1 MLGTVDLP
9 AFVVGALFIV
19 LLPGPN
25 SLYVLTVGARKGV
38 RTGYRAAC
46 GVFLGDAVLLTLT
59 AAGAASMLKRSPATF
74 DVVKFL
80 GAGYLAWLGFGML
93 RSAAKAWRERRE
105 VAAAAAT
112 AAGDA
117 PEATAMAETIQAAER
132 PFSRALVVSL
142 LNPKAILFDLAFL
155 TQFVSPH
162 ATYPTEA
169 FTLLSTIVMLFSAA
183 YLSALIFTGNRLAD
197 AFRRRRRLAAAG
209 TGGIGSLFLGFAFK
223 LATASLGA

>member
-9 AFVVGALFIV
+9 TFVLGALLIV

-38 RTGYRAAC
+38 RTGYRAAF

-93 RSAAKAWRERRE
+93 RSAVKAWRQRS
-105 VAAAAAT
+105 AARAAE
-112 AAGDA
+112 AA
-117 PEATAMAETIQAAER
+117 AMAEAVEAAER
-132 PFSRALVVSL
+132 PFRRALVVSL

-162 ATYPTEA
+162 AAHPTEA
-169 FTLLSTIVMLFSAA
+169 FALLSTIVMLFSAG
-183 YLSALIFTGNRLAD
+183 YLSVLIFTGHRLAS

-209 TGGIGSLFLGFAFK
+209 TGGIGSLFLGFALK
-223 LATASLGA
+223 LATASLGAA

>member
-9 AFVVGALFIV
+9 TFVLGALLIV

-38 RTGYRAAC
+38 RTGYRAAF

-93 RSAAKAWRERRE
+93 RSAVKAWRQRS
-105 VAAAAAT
+105 AARAAE
-112 AAGDA
+112 AA
-117 PEATAMAETIQAAER
+117 AMAEAVEAAER
-132 PFSRALVVSL
+132 PFQRALVVSL

-155 TQFVSPH
+155 TQFVR
-162 ATYPTEA
+162 ART
-169 FTLLSTIVMLFSAA
+169 
-183 YLSALIFTGNRLAD
+183 
-197 AFRRRRRLAAAG
+197 RRIRPRPSRCCRR
-209 TGGIGSLFLGFAFK
+209 S
-223 LATASLGA
+223 

>member
-9 AFVVGALFIV
+9 TFVLGALLIV

-74 DVVKFL
+74 DVVKYL
-80 GAGYLAWLGFGML
+80 GAAYLAWLGFGMV
-93 RSAAKAWRERRE
+93 RSAVKAWRQR
-105 VAAAAAT
+105 AASGAQSA
-112 AAGDA
+112 
-117 PEATAMAETIQAAER
+117 EATAIAEAVEAAER
-132 PFSRALVVSL
+132 PFRRALVVSL

-162 ATYPTEA
+162 AAHPTEA
-169 FTLLSTIVMLFSAA
+169 FALLSTIVMLFSAG
-183 YLSALIFTGNRLAD
+183 YLSVLIFTGHRLAT
-197 AFRRRRRLAAAG
+197 AFRRRRRLAASM
-209 TGGIGSLFLGFAFK
+209 TGGIGSLFLGFALK
-223 LATASLGA
+223 LATASLGAA

>member
-9 AFVVGALFIV
+9 TFILGALLIV

-25 SLYVLTVGARKGV
+25 SLYVLTVGARRGV
-38 RTGYRAAC
+38 HTGYRAAC

-93 RSAAKAWRERRE
+93 RAALRAWRRRSATPAAGAAVTAE
-105 VAAAAAT
+105 AAA
-112 AAGDA
+112 
-117 PEATAMAETIQAAER
+117 AAER
-132 PFSRALVVSL
+132 PFRRALVVSL

-162 ATYPTEA
+162 AAHPAEA
-169 FTLLSTIVMLFSAA
+169 FALLSTIVMLFSAG
-183 YLSALIFTGNRLAD
+183 YMSVLIFTGHRLATS
-197 AFRRRRRLAAAG
+197 FRRRTRLAASM
-209 TGGIGSLFLGFAFK
+209 TGGIGSLFLGFAVK
-223 LATASLGA
+223 LATASLGAA

>member
-9 AFVVGALFIV
+9 TFVVGALLIV
-19 LLPGPN
+19 LLPGPT

-38 RTGYRAAC
+38 RTGYRAAS

-74 DVVKFL
+74 DVVKVL

-93 RSAAKAWRERRE
+93 RSAVKALRERRQ
-105 VAAAAAT
+105 AAAD
-112 AAGDA
+112 AAGDGA
-117 PEATAMAETIQAAER
+117 EAAAMAQAVAAAER
-132 PFSRALVVSL
+132 PFRRALVVSL

-162 ATYPTEA
+162 AAHPVEA
-169 FTLLSTIVMLFSAA
+169 FALLSTIVMLFSAG
-183 YLSALIFTGNRLAD
+183 YLSALIFTGHRLAS
-197 AFRRRRRLAAAG
+197 AFRRRKRLAASM

>member
-9 AFVVGALFIV
+9 TFVLGALLIV

-38 RTGYRAAC
+38 RTGYRAAS

-93 RSAAKAWRERRE
+93 RAAVKAWRRR
-105 VAAAAAT
+105 AAAPVSDTDAA
-112 AAGDA
+112 
-117 PEATAMAETIQAAER
+117 AMAEAVEAAER
-132 PFSRALVVSL
+132 PFRRALVVSL

-162 ATYPTEA
+162 AAHPTEA
-169 FTLLSTIVMLFSAA
+169 FALLSTIVMLFSAG
-183 YLSALIFTGNRLAD
+183 YLSVLIFTGHRLAT
-197 AFRRRRRLAAAG
+197 AFRRRKRLAASM
-209 TGGIGSLFLGFAFK
+209 TGGIGSLFLGFALK
-223 LATASLGA
+223 LATASLGAA

>member
-9 AFVVGALFIV
+9 TFVVGALLIV

-38 RTGYRAAC
+38 RTGYRAAY

-93 RSAAKAWRERRE
+93 RAAVKAWRERRQ
-105 VAAAAAT
+105 VAAADAGEAAV
-112 AAGDA
+112 
-117 PEATAMAETIQAAER
+117 MAEAVEAAER
-132 PFSRALVVSL
+132 PFRRALVVSL

-155 TQFVSPH
+155 TQFVNPH
-162 ATYPTEA
+162 AAHPTEA
-169 FTLLSTIVMLFSAA
+169 FALLSTIVMLFSAA
-183 YLSALIFTGNRLAD
+183 YLSMLIFTGHRLAT
-197 AFRRRRRLAAAG
+197 AFRLRKRLAASM
-209 TGGIGSLFLGFAFK
+209 TGGIGSLFQIGRAHV
-223 LATASLGA
+223 

>member
-9 AFVVGALFIV
+9 TFVVGALLIV

-93 RSAAKAWRERRE
+93 RTAVKAWRERRDTS
-105 VAAAAAT
+105 AAT
-112 AAGDA
+112 SGDA
-117 PEATAMAETIQAAER
+117 TEATAMAEAVQAAER

-169 FTLLSTIVMLFSAA
+169 FALLSTIVMLFSAA
-183 YLSALIFTGNRLAD
+183 YLSVLIFTGNRLAT

>member
-9 AFVVGALFIV
+9 AFVVGALVIV

-93 RSAAKAWRERRE
+93 RAAVQAWRKRHAAPAPD
-105 VAAAAAT
+105 AAAVA
-112 AAGDA
+112 
-117 PEATAMAETIQAAER
+117 EAVEAAER
-132 PFSRALVVSL
+132 PFRRALVVSL

-162 ATYPTEA
+162 AAHPTEA
-169 FTLLSTIVMLFSAA
+169 FALLSTIVMLFSAG
-183 YLSALIFTGNRLAD
+183 YLSVLIFTGHRLAS
-197 AFRRRRRLAAAG
+197 AFRRRKRLAASM
-209 TGGIGSLFLGFAFK
+209 TGGVGSLFLGFAVK
-223 LATASLGA
+223 LATASLGAA

>member
-9 AFVVGALFIV
+9 TFVLGALLIV

-74 DVVKFL
+74 DAVKYL
-80 GAGYLAWLGFGML
+80 GAAYLAWLGSGMVRSAVKAWRR
-93 RSAAKAWRERRE
+93 RSAAVSASGAQNAE
-105 VAAAAAT
+105 AAAMAA
-112 AAGDA
+112 AV
-117 PEATAMAETIQAAER
+117 EAAER
-132 PFSRALVVSL
+132 PFRRALVVSL

-162 ATYPTEA
+162 AAHPTEA
-169 FTLLSTIVMLFSAA
+169 FALLSTIVMLFSAG
-183 YLSALIFTGNRLAD
+183 YLSVLIFTGHRLAS
-197 AFRRRRRLAAAG
+197 AFRRRKRLAASM
-209 TGGIGSLFLGFAFK
+209 TGGMGSLFLGFALK
-223 LATASLGA
+223 LATASLGAA

>member
-9 AFVVGALFIV
+9 TFVLGALLIV

-38 RTGYRAAC
+38 RTGYRAAS

-93 RSAAKAWRERRE
+93 RAAVKAWRQR
-105 VAAAAAT
+105 AAPPVSDADAA
-112 AAGDA
+112 
-117 PEATAMAETIQAAER
+117 AMAEAVEAAER
-132 PFSRALVVSL
+132 PFRRALVVSL

-162 ATYPTEA
+162 AAHPTEA
-169 FTLLSTIVMLFSAA
+169 FALLSTIVMLFSAG
-183 YLSALIFTGNRLAD
+183 YLSVLIFTGHRLAT
-197 AFRRRRRLAAAG
+197 AFRRRKRLAASM
-209 TGGIGSLFLGFAFK
+209 TGGIGSLFLGFALK
-223 LATASLGA
+223 LATASLGAA

>member
-9 AFVVGALFIV
+9 TFVLGALLIV

-38 RTGYRAAC
+38 RTGYRAAS

-93 RSAAKAWRERRE
+93 RAAWKAWRQR
-105 VAAAAAT
+105 AAAPAAD
-112 AAGDA
+112 AA
-117 PEATAMAETIQAAER
+117 EAAAMAEAVEAAER
-132 PFSRALVVSL
+132 PFRRALVVSL

-155 TQFVSPH
+155 TQFVNPH
-162 ATYPTEA
+162 AAHPTEA
-169 FTLLSTIVMLFSAA
+169 FALLSTIVMLFSAG
-183 YLSALIFTGNRLAD
+183 YLSVLIFTGHRLAT
-197 AFRRRRRLAAAG
+197 AFRRRKRLAASM
-209 TGGIGSLFLGFAFK
+209 TGGIGSLFLGFALK
-223 LATASLGA
+223 LATASLGAA

>member
-1 MLGTVDLP
+1 MLGTADLP
-9 AFVVGALFIV
+9 TFVLGALLIV

-38 RTGYRAAC
+38 RTGYRAAS

-93 RSAAKAWRERRE
+93 RAAVKAWRQR
-105 VAAAAAT
+105 AAAPVSDADARGAA
-112 AAGDA
+112 
-117 PEATAMAETIQAAER
+117 AMAEAVEAAER
-132 PFSRALVVSL
+132 PFRRALVVSL

-162 ATYPTEA
+162 AAHPTEA
-169 FTLLSTIVMLFSAA
+169 FALLSTIVMLFSAG
-183 YLSALIFTGNRLAD
+183 YLSVLIFTGHRLAT
-197 AFRRRRRLAAAG
+197 AFRRRKRLAASM
-209 TGGIGSLFLGFAFK
+209 TGGIGSLFLGFALK
-223 LATASLGA
+223 LATASLGAA

>member
-38 RTGYRAAC
+38 RTGYQAAC
-46 GVFLGDAVLLTLT
+46 GVFLGDAILLTLT

-93 RSAAKAWRERRE
+93 RSAVQGWRTRRQAAE
-105 VAAAAAT
+105 GDTPEGLAAAV
-112 AAGDA
+112 
-117 PEATAMAETIQAAER
+117 EAAER
-132 PFSRALVVSL
+132 PFRRALVVSL

-162 ATYPTEA
+162 AAHPSEA
-169 FTLLSTIVMLFSAA
+169 FALLSTIVMLFSAG
-183 YLSALIFTGNRLAD
+183 YMSVLIFTGHRLAS
-197 AFRRRRRLAAAG
+197 AFRRRRRLAASM
-209 TGGIGSLFLGFAFK
+209 TGGVGSLFVGFAMK

>member
-9 AFVVGALFIV
+9 TFVLGALLIV

-46 GVFLGDAVLLTLT
+46 GVFLGDAVLVTLT

-74 DVVKFL
+74 DVVKYL
-80 GAGYLAWLGFGML
+80 GAAYLAWLGFGMV
-93 RSAAKAWRERRE
+93 RSAVKAWRQR
-105 VAAAAAT
+105 AAAASAAQT
-112 AAGDA
+112 A
-117 PEATAMAETIQAAER
+117 EAAEAAAMAEAVEAAER
-132 PFSRALVVSL
+132 PFRRALVVSL

-162 ATYPTEA
+162 AAHPTAA
-169 FTLLSTIVMLFSAA
+169 FALLSTIVMLFSAG
-183 YLSALIFTGNRLAD
+183 YLSVLIFTGHRLAT
-197 AFRRRRRLAAAG
+197 AFRRRKRLAASM
-209 TGGIGSLFLGFAFK
+209 TGGIGSLFLGFALK
-223 LATASLGA
+223 LATASLGAA

>member
-9 AFVVGALFIV
+9 TFVLGALLIV

-74 DVVKFL
+74 DAVKYL
-80 GAGYLAWLGFGML
+80 GAAYLAWLGFGMV
-93 RSAAKAWRERRE
+93 RSAVKAWRQR
-105 VAAAAAT
+105 AAAASAAQT
-112 AAGDA
+112 A
-117 PEATAMAETIQAAER
+117 EAAEAAAMAEAVEAAER
-132 PFSRALVVSL
+132 PFRRALVVSL

-162 ATYPTEA
+162 AAHPTEA
-169 FTLLSTIVMLFSAA
+169 FALLSTIVMLFSAG
-183 YLSALIFTGNRLAD
+183 YLSVLIFTGHRLAT
-197 AFRRRRRLAAAG
+197 AFRRRKRLAASM
-209 TGGIGSLFLGFAFK
+209 TGGIGSLFLGFALK
-223 LATASLGA
+223 LATASLGAA

>member
-9 AFVVGALFIV
+9 TFVLGALLIV

-74 DVVKFL
+74 DVVKYL
-80 GAGYLAWLGFGML
+80 GAAYLAWLGFGMV
-93 RSAAKAWRERRE
+93 RSAVKALRVRRQAA
-105 VAAAAAT
+105 VAAGVADAEGAA
-112 AAGDA
+112 
-117 PEATAMAETIQAAER
+117 AMAEAVEAAER
-132 PFSRALVVSL
+132 PFRRALVVSL

-155 TQFVSPH
+155 TQFVNPH
-162 ATYPTEA
+162 AAHPTEA
-169 FTLLSTIVMLFSAA
+169 FALLSTIVMLFSAG
-183 YLSALIFTGNRLAD
+183 YLSVLIFTGHRLAS
-197 AFRRRRRLAAAG
+197 AFRRRKRLAASM
-209 TGGIGSLFLGFAFK
+209 TGGIGSLFLGFALK
-223 LATASLGA
+223 LATASLGAA

>member
-9 AFVVGALFIV
+9 TFVLGALLIV

-74 DVVKFL
+74 DVVKYL
-80 GAGYLAWLGFGML
+80 GAAYLAWLGFGMV
-93 RSAAKAWRERRE
+93 RSAVKAWRQR
-105 VAAAAAT
+105 AASASAAQT
-112 AAGDA
+112 A
-117 PEATAMAETIQAAER
+117 EAAEAAAMAEAVEAAER
-132 PFSRALVVSL
+132 PFRRALVVSL

-162 ATYPTEA
+162 AAHPTEA
-169 FTLLSTIVMLFSAA
+169 FALLSTIVMLFSAG
-183 YLSALIFTGNRLAD
+183 YLSVLIFTGHRLAT
-197 AFRRRRRLAAAG
+197 AFRRRKRLAASM
-209 TGGIGSLFLGFAFK
+209 TGGIGSLFLGFALK
-223 LATASLGA
+223 LATASLGAA

>member
-9 AFVVGALFIV
+9 TFVLGALLIV

-38 RTGYRAAC
+38 RTGYRAAF

-93 RSAAKAWRERRE
+93 RSAVKAWRQRS
-105 VAAAAAT
+105 AARAAE
-112 AAGDA
+112 AA
-117 PEATAMAETIQAAER
+117 AMAEAVEAAER
-132 PFSRALVVSL
+132 PFRRALVVSL

-162 ATYPTEA
+162 ATHPTEA
-169 FTLLSTIVMLFSAA
+169 FALLSTIVMLFSAG
-183 YLSALIFTGNRLAD
+183 YLSVLIFTGHRLAS
-197 AFRRRRRLAAAG
+197 AFRRRKRLAASM
-209 TGGIGSLFLGFAFK
+209 TGGIGSLFLGFALK
-223 LATASLGA
+223 LATASLGAA

>member
-9 AFVVGALFIV
+9 TFVVGALLIV

-93 RSAAKAWRERRE
+93 RTAVKAWREQRDTS
-105 VAAAAAT
+105 APASGNAT
-112 AAGDA
+112 
-117 PEATAMAETIQAAER
+117 EATAMAEAVQAAER

-169 FTLLSTIVMLFSAA
+169 FALLSTIVMLFSAA
-183 YLSALIFTGNRLAD
+183 YLSVLIFTGNRLAN

>member
-9 AFVVGALFIV
+9 TFVLGALLIV

-38 RTGYRAAC
+38 RTGYRAAS

-93 RSAAKAWRERRE
+93 RAALKAWRQR
-105 VAAAAAT
+105 AAAPAAE
-112 AAGDA
+112 AA
-117 PEATAMAETIQAAER
+117 AMAEAVEAAER
-132 PFSRALVVSL
+132 PFRRALVVSL

-162 ATYPTEA
+162 AAHPTEA
-169 FTLLSTIVMLFSAA
+169 FALLSTIVMLFSAG
-183 YLSALIFTGNRLAD
+183 YLSVLIFTGHRLAT
-197 AFRRRRRLAAAG
+197 AFRRRKRLAASM
-209 TGGIGSLFLGFAFK
+209 TGGIGSLFLGFALK
-223 LATASLGA
+223 LATASLGAA

>member
-9 AFVVGALFIV
+9 TFVLGALLIV

-38 RTGYRAAC
+38 RTGYRAAS

-93 RSAAKAWRERRE
+93 RAALKAWRQRS
-105 VAAAAAT
+105 AAPAAD
-112 AAGDA
+112 AADA
-117 PEATAMAETIQAAER
+117 AAMAEAVEAAER
-132 PFSRALVVSL
+132 PFRRALVVSL

-162 ATYPTEA
+162 AAHPTEA
-169 FTLLSTIVMLFSAA
+169 FALLSTIVMLFSAG
-183 YLSALIFTGNRLAD
+183 YLSVLIFTGHRLAT
-197 AFRRRRRLAAAG
+197 AFRRRKRLAASM
-209 TGGIGSLFLGFAFK
+209 TGGIGSLFLGFALK
-223 LATASLGA
+223 LATASLGAA

>member
-9 AFVVGALFIV
+9 TFVLGALLIV

-74 DVVKFL
+74 DVVKYL
-80 GAGYLAWLGFGML
+80 GAAYLAWLGFGML
-93 RSAAKAWRERRE
+93 RSAVKAWRQRS
-105 VAAAAAT
+105 AAPAAD
-112 AAGDA
+112 AA
-117 PEATAMAETIQAAER
+117 AMAEAMEAAER
-132 PFSRALVVSL
+132 PFRRALVVSL

-155 TQFVSPH
+155 TQFVNPH
-162 ATYPTEA
+162 AAHPTEA
-169 FTLLSTIVMLFSAA
+169 FALLSTIVMLFSAG
-183 YLSALIFTGNRLAD
+183 YLSVLIFTGHRLAT
-197 AFRRRRRLAAAG
+197 AFRRRKRLAASM
-209 TGGIGSLFLGFAFK
+209 TGGIGSLFLGFALK
-223 LATASLGA
+223 LATASLGAA

>member
-9 AFVVGALFIV
+9 TFILGAFFIV

-25 SLYVLTVGARKGV
+25 SLYVLTVGARRGV

-74 DVVKFL
+74 DAVKFL

-93 RSAAKAWRERRE
+93 RSAVKAWRERRQ
-105 VAAAAAT
+105 AAASAADAE
-112 AAGDA
+112 AASVA
-117 PEATAMAETIQAAER
+117 QAVEAAER
-132 PFSRALVVSL
+132 PFRRALVVSL

-162 ATYPTEA
+162 AAHPVEA
-169 FTLLSTIVMLFSAA
+169 FALLSTIVMLFSAG
-183 YLSALIFTGNRLAD
+183 YLSVLIFTGHRLAT
-197 AFRRRRRLAAAG
+197 AFRRRKRLAASM
-209 TGGIGSLFLGFAFK
+209 TGGIGSLFLGFALK
-223 LATASLGA
+223 LATASLGAA

>member
-46 GVFLGDAVLLTLT
+46 GVFLGDAILLTLT

-93 RSAAKAWRERRE
+93 RSAVRAWRKRH
-105 VAAAAAT
+105 AAPAPDAA
-112 AAGDA
+112 
-117 PEATAMAETIQAAER
+117 AMAEAVEAAER
-132 PFSRALVVSL
+132 PFRRALVVSL

-162 ATYPTEA
+162 AAHPTEA
-169 FTLLSTIVMLFSAA
+169 FALLSTIVMLFSAG
-183 YLSALIFTGNRLAD
+183 YLSVLIFTGHRLAS
-197 AFRRRRRLAAAG
+197 AFRRRKRLAASM
-209 TGGIGSLFLGFAFK
+209 TGGVGSLFLGFAVK
-223 LATASLGA
+223 LATASLGAA

>member
-9 AFVVGALFIV
+9 TFVLGALLIV

-59 AAGAASMLKRSPATF
+59 AAGAASMLKRSPGTF
-74 DVVKFL
+74 DAVKYL
-80 GAGYLAWLGFGML
+80 GAAYLAWLGFGMV
-93 RSAAKAWRERRE
+93 RSAVKSFRRR
-105 VAAAAAT
+105 AAAAST
-112 AAGDA
+112 AQST
-117 PEATAMAETIQAAER
+117 EAAAMAEAVEAAER
-132 PFSRALVVSL
+132 PFRRALVVSL

-162 ATYPTEA
+162 AAYPTEA
-169 FTLLSTIVMLFSAA
+169 FALLSTIVMLFSAG
-183 YLSALIFTGNRLAD
+183 YLSVLIFTGHRLAS
-197 AFRRRRRLAAAG
+197 AFRRRKRLAASM
-209 TGGIGSLFLGFAFK
+209 TGGIGSLFLGFALK
-223 LATASLGA
+223 LATASLGAA

>member
-9 AFVVGALFIV
+9 TFVLGALLIV

-38 RTGYRAAC
+38 RTGYRAAS

-80 GAGYLAWLGFGML
+80 GAGYLAYLGFGML
-93 RSAAKAWRERRE
+93 RSAVKAWRERRPS
-105 VAAAAAT
+105 AAAEAGEAA
-112 AAGDA
+112 
-117 PEATAMAETIQAAER
+117 AMAQAVEAAER
-132 PFSRALVVSL
+132 PFRRALIVSL

-162 ATYPTEA
+162 AAHPTEGFA
-169 FTLLSTIVMLFSAA
+169 LLSTIVMLFSAA
-183 YLSALIFTGNRLAD
+183 YLSVLIFTGHRLAN

-209 TGGIGSLFLGFAFK
+209 TGGIGSLFLGFALK
-223 LATASLGA
+223 LATASLGAA